1 MADRRSPRGSADP
14 RGERLLSFLESTGQ
28 ALVSSRSR
36 WMRSTNRFS
45 IARASAVPTERIR
58 SRYLWRSAGVLF
70 SSAVKIVS
78 IIVSHSPT
86 SISNIQFI
94 GAAIGRLHDRGGYYS
109 TTQSDY
115 PCPRVA
121 DLARPEAYTRPCLAA
136 QAARA
141 ALPLSPSLRW
151 AFAMWS

>member
-70 SSAVKIVS
+70 CSAVRIVS
-78 IIVSHSPT
+78 IIVSHSPMLF
-86 SISNIQFI
+86 SNTHNI
-94 GAAIGRLHDRGGYYS
+94 GAAMGLLHDRAGYYPI
-109 TTQSDY
+109 TQSDY
-115 PCPRVA
+115 MCPRGT
-121 DLARPEAYTRPCLAA
+121 DLGHAG
-136 QAARA
+136 
-141 ALPLSPSLRW
+141 SLRPGL
-151 AFAMWS
+151 ASPPRPLGPPGRSGP

>member
-14 RGERLLSFLESTGQ
+14 RGERLLSLLESTGQ

-36 WMRSTNRFS
+36 WMRSTNRSS
-45 IARASAVPTERIR
+45 IARASAVPTQRIR

-70 SSAVKIVS
+70 CSAVRIVS

-86 SISNIQFI
+86 LFGNTHNI
-94 GAAIGRLHDRGGYYS
+94 GAAVGVLHDRAGYYS

-115 PCPRVA
+115 MFPRRT
-121 DLARPEAYTRPCLAA
+121 DLRRAGSPRPGLASRPRPLGPPGRSGPGAA
-136 QAARA
+136 GH
-141 ALPLSPSLRW
+141 
-151 AFAMWS
+151 